1 MANRTEREFRLFF
14 VVTNNHDVDL
24 LRESGWMWYM
34 WSMEYAD
41 KIDVEGFPAGAYIM
55 LDNGYF
61 TKFGKRINS
70 NEPIL
75 LDEKIEHA
83 ERIIGKYLEVAERLK
98 SVGIDNWFVFDFDF
112 FSSQGEEA
120 KYRKEYLERL
130 INLFGEDKV
139 FAVFHDE
146 DVEWVSRIPK
156 DYGVN
161 KLAIGS
167 NVKDYPPY
175 DFRAWGY
182 EWIHWFGRFDDY
194 VLEAAVLGKVDS
206 ADISSW
212 NAPTRFG
219 ALQVFEMGK
228 FRGENVS
235 LDAKTNPKEVL
246 LRQIEEYK
254 KALAYIDDMVNVE
267 IEKLDKFYCDVCP
280 IRDRCPYF
288 EHGVECY
295 IYREE
300 GLTEISSYE
309 EELYRQ
315 AKELKEKLRYEEL
328 KVRSMG
334 MSASAME
341 LRLRDMYVK
350 ILKELENYKMKKML
364 IEQEQKQQE
373 EQMKRLAAELE
384 ELFGGE

>member
-219 ALQVFEMGK
+219 A
-228 FRGENVS
+228 
-235 LDAKTNPKEVL
+235 
-246 LRQIEEYK
+246 
-254 KALAYIDDMVNVE
+254 
-267 IEKLDKFYCDVCP
+267 
-280 IRDRCPYF
+280 
-288 EHGVECY
+288 
-295 IYREE
+295 
-300 GLTEISSYE
+300 
-309 EELYRQ
+309 
-315 AKELKEKLRYEEL
+315 
-328 KVRSMG
+328 
-334 MSASAME
+334 
-341 LRLRDMYVK
+341 
-350 ILKELENYKMKKML
+350 
-364 IEQEQKQQE
+364 
-373 EQMKRLAAELE
+373 
-384 ELFGGE
+384 